1 MGNDSIKN
9 IFINTYP
16 IKSTT
21 GFFNPCIN
29 SVTGVF
35 VRYIKI
41 IPSVKGNIF
50 ALINMPNNPPS
61 FFVPFAVHHEMA
73 EWFWMINCNELGWNQ
88 VQTALI
94 CCSNIYIQDLY
105 KAD

>member
-16 IKSTT
+16 IKSTS
-21 GFFNPCIN
+21 GFLIHVLVQ
-29 SVTGVF
+29 SLVS

-41 IPSVKGNIF
+41 IPSVKGNF
-50 ALINMPNNPPS
+50 LALINMPNNPPS
-61 FFVPFAVHHEMA
+61 FFVPFTVHREMA
-73 EWFWMINCNELGWNQ
+73 EWFWMINWDGLGWNQ
-88 VQTALI
+88 VWTALI
-94 CCSNIYIQDLY
+94 CCSNIYIQDLW